1 MRDYLS
7 INKLEGSEGIFS
19 LRLRL
24 LPIISEILVNE
35 KHIKEAYVLK
45 LY

>member
-19 LRLRL
+19 LRLVFCL
-24 LPIISEILVNE
+24 
-35 KHIKEAYVLK
+35 
-45 LY
+45 